1 MEPGAGTRGCPNDR
15 EDHASQ
21 QTTCGNNKQRAE
33 KAALREWIRVAEA
46 MRPTCLN
53 LADFEALIRHQKQRL
68 GDEPVAENLLRD
80 TWADLDQADLRLLL
94 KERIAEDG
102 FSHGQYDSDENV
114 IHLPLARAQ
123 CRVSLIYKGAKIVA
137 IEPGPAFDRQEWDR
151 IRAEIEGPIM
161 KGPLRVG
168 RDISFNTKG
177 VAGWWRGERSG
188 VQILPA
194 PEGAPR
200 ANEGADNPFILEFP
214 IQDAGVWP
222 TTNYSITNQRRRR
235 EHQKLTLLLNLLLAG
250 TTKFLRERP
259 KQFWTNVNF
268 GGEPKFEWVQEMYFA
283 DFGQIVVQ
291 DLSAPVGEKVEEIDS
306 EQYYK
311 EARGLDGRGLSVPD
325 DLDELIFRYQSL
337 KSALRAKFDRAAYWL
352 SMASRQWED
361 SMSASYASLVSAAEA
376 LTPEDGIKHSVYCDE
391 CKKNLTHDVPGA
403 TEQFRL
409 FFEKYTP
416 DPGLRERRS
425 KMYGLRSKILH
436 GADLM
441 QLDQGRAFG
450 WDPPWWNEQQMN
462 TELWG
467 LMRTASRNWLRNP
480 T

>member
-1 MEPGAGTRGCPNDR
+1 MAR
-15 EDHASQ
+15 EIANSDSDLIRSAS
-21 QTTCGNNKQRAE
+21 AHF
-33 KAALREWIRVAEA
+33 EA
-46 MRPTCLN
+46 IRPTCLN
-53 LADFEALIRHQKQRL
+53 PADFDALIRHQKLRL
-68 GDEPVAENLLRD
+68 GDEIMTENLLRD
-80 TWADLDQADLRLLL
+80 SWADLDQADLRLLL
-94 KERIAEDG
+94 QEQIGRP
-102 FSHGQYDSDENV
+102 GQYDGDENV
-114 IHLPLARAQ
+114 IHLPLAREQ
-123 CRVSLIYKGAKIVA
+123 CRVSLTYKGAKIVA
-137 IEPGPAFDRQEWDR
+137 IEPGLAFDRQEWDR
-151 IRAEIEGPIM
+151 ICAEIEGPIM

-177 VAGWWRGERSG
+177 VEGWWRGVRSG

-214 IQDAGVWP
+214 IRDAGRWP
-222 TTNYSITNQRRRR
+222 TTNYPITNQRRRR

-259 KQFWTNVNF
+259 RHFWANVRF
-268 GGEPKFEWVQEMYFA
+268 GGESKIEWVQEWYFA

-291 DLSAPVGEKVEEIDS
+291 ELSAQVGEKLGEIES
-306 EQYYK
+306 EKYYK
-311 EARGLDGRGLSVPD
+311 EAIGLDGRGLLVPD
-325 DLDELIFRYQSL
+325 DLDESICRYQSL
-337 KSALRAKFDRAAYWL
+337 PAALQAKFDRAAYWL

-376 LTPEDGIKHSVYCDE
+376 LAPEDGTKHSVYCDK
-391 CKKNLTHDVPGA
+391 CKENRTHDVPGA
-403 TEQFRL
+403 TEKFRS

-436 GADLM
+436 GSDLM
-441 QLDQGRAFG
+441 QLDQGRAIG
-450 WDPPWWNEQQMN
+450 WDPPWWNEQEVN

-467 LMRTASRNWLRNP
+467 LMRTAARNWLKDP